1 MICAACSKQSWQY
14 STMSEN
20 SVITEDHGR
29 VRTITINRPQAL
41 NSMNND
47 VFAGIK
53 EALGTAEIDNSVAV
67 VIVTGA
73 GRAFSAGQ
81 DLTEMQQGLEGEP
94 VIHQFPA
101 MLQQLTNFKKP
112 LIAAVNGLGVGIGMT
127 FLAHCDLVFMASS
140 ARLRTPFPQLVLAP
154 EAGSSYTFATRMG
167 WQNAAYTL
175 MSGRWFSAD
184 ECKNMGL
191 VWRVTEPETLLEE
204 AMSVAQELAINP
216 IPSLIAT
223 KQLMMDSGRPTEAWA
238 AHKREN
244 GAYAVLLGAPAN
256 QEAVSAFIQ
265 KREPDFLSIPDI

>member
-1 MICAACSKQSWQY
+1 
-14 STMSEN
+14 MSEN

-41 NSMNND
+41 NSMNNE

-53 EALGTAEIDNSVAV
+53 EALAAAEIDNNVAV
-67 VIVTGA
+67 TIVTGA

-81 DLTEMQQGLEGEP
+81 DLTEMQQGLEGET
-94 VIHQFPA
+94 VVHQFPA
-101 MLQQLTNFKKP
+101 MLQQLTNFRKP

-140 ARLRTPFPQLVLAP
+140 ARLRTPFPQLGLAP

-184 ECKNMGL
+184 ECKSMGL
-191 VWRVTEPETLLEE
+191 VWRVTEPETLL
-204 AMSVAQELAINP
+204 
-216 IPSLIAT
+216 
-223 KQLMMDSGRPTEAWA
+223 
-238 AHKREN
+238 
-244 GAYAVLLGAPAN
+244 
-256 QEAVSAFIQ
+256 
-265 KREPDFLSIPDI
+265 

>member
-94 VIHQFPA
+94 PA
-101 MLQQLTNFKKP
+101 TYEFQK
-112 LIAAVNGLGVGIGMT
+112 AA
-127 FLAHCDLVFMASS
+127 DSS
-140 ARLRTPFPQLVLAP
+140 
-154 EAGSSYTFATRMG
+154 
-167 WQNAAYTL
+167 
-175 MSGRWFSAD
+175 
-184 ECKNMGL
+184 C
-191 VWRVTEPETLLEE
+191 
-204 AMSVAQELAINP
+204 
-216 IPSLIAT
+216 
-223 KQLMMDSGRPTEAWA
+223 
-238 AHKREN
+238 
-244 GAYAVLLGAPAN
+244 
-256 QEAVSAFIQ
+256 
-265 KREPDFLSIPDI
+265 